1 VVDALRKNH
10 DQFEVVNWKPWDHDR
25 ARRLAMALYFEDG
38 GRAIQKT
45 LADGGEEPRHL
56 TEWMLQDE
64 NVQYRTVEEVWAVS
78 V

>member
-1 VVDALRKNH
+1 
-10 DQFEVVNWKPWDHDR
+10 
-25 ARRLAMALYFEDG
+25 MALYFEDG

-64 NVQYRTVEEVWAVS
+64 NVQYRTVEEVGALS
-78 V
+78 IFQGSNCGLFCARKQFEAQRNEYC